1 MGGIKGEPGKPGD
14 DGKEGDPGPP
24 GDPGPRGDPGLQ
36 GTGGKPVSYFE
47 FVLSDRSD
55 NNYILSISIRRN
67 HIVIDN
73 LRNRVPLEHQANK
86 EILELLV

>member
-36 GTGGKPVSYFE
+36 GTGGKPVSYF
-47 FVLSDRSD
+47 FFFKSDKSMIMAIFFQ
-55 NNYILSISIRRN
+55 YL
-67 HIVIDN
+67 
-73 LRNRVPLEHQANK
+73 
-86 EILELLV
+86 

>member
-36 GTGGKPVSYFE
+36 GTGGRPVSSCLDLFHHTKL
-47 FVLSDRSD
+47 F
-55 NNYILSISIRRN
+55 IFHSISYL
-67 HIVIDN
+67 HVPMIDVN
-73 LRNRVPLEHQANK
+73 PLIHF
-86 EILELLV
+86 LP